1 MDEKQ
6 KNAAAEEAGVTLAQK
21 ILGMTEDEL
30 VEAASTVLAWASLG
44 GLDRQTA
51 QAYKPVIDGLVEMMK
66 PGMTAMMLEMPW
78 EDAVWAIAGEVSG
91 KK

>member
-1 MDEKQ
+1 MNLAEKIRSMSDE
-6 KNAAAEEAGVTLAQK
+6 
-21 ILGMTEDEL
+21 EL
-30 VEAASTVLAWASLG
+30 VEAASTVLAWAGLG
-44 GLDRQTA
+44 GPDRQTT

-78 EDAVWAIAGEVSG
+78 EDAVWAIAGEAGG